1 MNELK
6 PLRQVFQ
13 FIYIQQIFS
22 IHILHSLEQKSNV
35 LMHVFCAQLNFFKG
49 DEIDRGVNYRDSNVQ
64 MNGPF
69 FGIKETG
76 FQM

>member
-1 MNELK
+1 MQQIFSK
-6 PLRQVFQ
+6 
-13 FIYIQQIFS
+13 QIFS
-22 IHILHSLEQKSNV
+22 IHIQQIFFHSVLVSLEQKSNV
-35 LMHVFCAQLNFFKG
+35 LMHVFLCLVQCFFKG